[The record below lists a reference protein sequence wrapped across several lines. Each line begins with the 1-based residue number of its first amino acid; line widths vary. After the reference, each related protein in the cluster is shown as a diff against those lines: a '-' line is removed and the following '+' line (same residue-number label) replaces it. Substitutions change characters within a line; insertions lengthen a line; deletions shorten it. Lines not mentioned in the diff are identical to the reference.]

1 VSEANVEIIRRGWRA
16 YEQGGMEAILP
27 FYSQDCVIVDAPEI
41 PDAVTRRG
49 WEGVTTV
56 FGNFLGMWNQLSLT
70 PEEFIEVGEDVVV
83 AVYAMEG
90 SGRDSGTPIRA
101 TMAIVYDVADGVIV
115 RHRNFVSREAALEAA
130 GDQGSRAE

>member
-1 VSEANVEIIRRGWRA
+1 VSEANIEIIRRGWQA
-16 YEQGGMEAILP
+16 YEQGGIEAILP

-49 WEGVTTV
+49 WEGLTAV
-56 FGNFLGMWNQLSLT
+56 FGNFTGMWNQLSLK

-90 SGRDSGTPIRA
+90 SGRDSGTPVH
-101 TMAIVYDVADGVIV
+101 TSMAIVYDIDSGVIV

-130 GDQGSRAE
+130 RDQGNRAE